1 MAYYNNEFDTGFA
14 RDEKTGE
21 STAMFT
27 VVITVA
33 EYRDLVER
41 AAKNEASNLADA
53 YWKMK
58 KENIDL
64 RTELAD
70 LRIQLADLRKKLAEE
85 KEAAE

>member
-1 MAYYNNEFDTGFA
+1 MAYYNNEYDTGFVKN
-14 RDEKTGE
+14 EKTGE
-21 STAMFT
+21 AEAMFT
-27 VVITVA
+27 ISITLA
-33 EYRDLVER
+33 EYRELVAK

-70 LRIQLADLRKKLAEE
+70 LRQKLAEV

>member
-1 MAYYNNEFDTGFA
+1 MSYYNNEFDTGFA

-21 STAMFT
+21 NAAMFT
-27 VVITVA
+27 ISITLA
-33 EYRDLVER
+33 EYRELVAK

-53 YWKMK
+53 YWKMR

-70 LRIQLADLRKKLAEE
+70 LRKKLAEA
-85 KEAAE
+85 KEVAE

>member
-1 MAYYNNEFDTGFA
+1 MAYYKNEFDTGFVV
-14 RDEKTGE
+14 DEKTGE

-27 VVITVA
+27 VGITIA
-33 EYRDLVER
+33 EYRELVER
-41 AAKNEASNLADA
+41 AAKNEAANLADA

-70 LRIQLADLRKKLAEE
+70 LRQKLAEV
-85 KEAAE
+85 KETAE